1 MSDSITYDS
10 DGFLGTVEGKVR
22 AIVASMNENVKYVF
36 YNWAQANVA
45 LDTILDTITQ
55 PTIIYVLPP
64 SGKLDVVWNEVRDK
78 PEAQIGFL
86 CSTEF
91 DFDTVEND
99 NIIEAMK
106 RLCARFLKELN
117 KGKYFEPIEGEVRY
131 KVLYDHLDQNVTGIL
146 ISPPLEELE
155 GISLCD
161 EFGTR
166 EEIEEDT
173 DD

>member
-1 MSDSITYDS
+1 MESKAFDNGTV
-10 DGFLGTVEGKVR
+10 LGTVEGKVR
-22 AIVASMNENVKYVF
+22 AIVADMGEGVNYVF

-45 LDTILDTITQ
+45 LDTILSDIKQ

-64 SGKLDVVWNEVRDK
+64 AGKLHTAWNQVKDK
-78 PEAQIGFL
+78 PEAQIGFM
-86 CSTEF
+86 CSTDF

-117 KGKYFEPIEGEVRY
+117 KGKYFEPIEGEIRY
-131 KVLYDHLDQNVTGIL
+131 QVLYDHLDQNVTGIL
-146 ISPPLEELE
+146 ITPPLEELE

-161 EFGTR
+161 DFFVER
-166 EEIEEDT
+166 PENDE
-173 DD
+173 

>member
-1 MSDSITYDS
+1 MTESKAYDT
-10 DGFLGTVEGKVR
+10 GEVLGTVEGKVR
-22 AIVASMNENVKYVF
+22 ALVASIGEDVQYVF

-45 LDTILDTITQ
+45 LDTILDDIKQ

-64 SGKLDVVWNEVRDK
+64 SGKLDASWREIKDR

-99 NIIEAMK
+99 NIIAAMK
-106 RLCARFLKELN
+106 RLCARFIKRLN
-117 KGKYFEPIEGEVRY
+117 KGDYFEPIEGEIRY
-131 KVLYDHLDQNVTGIL
+131 QVLYDHLDQNVTGIL
-146 ISPPLEELE
+146 ISPPLVEID

-161 EFGTR
+161 DFGTR
-166 EEIEEDT
+166 EDI
-173 DD
+173 DDNE

>member
-1 MSDSITYDS
+1 MTESKAYDEN
-10 DGFLGTVEGKVR
+10 DFLGTVEGKVR
-22 AIVASMNENVKYVF
+22 AIVAGMGEDVNYVF

-45 LDTILDTITQ
+45 LDDILSDIKQ
-55 PTIIYVLPP
+55 PTIIYILPP
-64 SGKLDVVWNEVRDK
+64 AGKLVAAWNEVKDK

-106 RLCARFLKELN
+106 RLCARFIKHLN
-117 KGKYFEPIEGEVRY
+117 ESKYFEQIEGEIRY
-131 KVLYDHLDQNVTGIL
+131 QVLYDHLDQNVTGIV
-146 ISPPLEELE
+146 ITPPLEELD

-161 EFGTR
+161 DFGTR
-166 EEIEEDT
+166 NEIDEDE
-173 DD
+173 